1 MAYRGSSIV
10 DFSTCCTA
18 LRSRSYAHRT
28 RTRVGASSPGYFS
41 VRNELFLRA
50 IAVNIWY
57 AFAIVLSVPC
67 LLCM

>member
-1 MAYRGSSIV
+1 MAYHGSSIV

-28 RTRVGASSPGYFS
+28 RVGASSPGYFS
-41 VRNELFLRA
+41 VRSELFLRA